1 MSSPRISVLL
11 PAYQAEGYVGQAIES
26 VLAQTFTDWELVIS
40 ENVSR
45 DRTLEVIRSYHDP
58 RIRLYCQERTTTAA
72 GNWQFLF
79 ERARGEL
86 GCVLGADDIFE
97 PTHLEKKSALLEHFP
112 NATFVHGA
120 VQMID
125 ETGAKTWTYTQD
137 VPPEEPV
144 AAFLA
149 RVFPGNPVNG
159 LSALLP
165 LRRAREAGL
174 GFDTRYSIL
183 MDWHFLMKLALY
195 TGGPILYDPSA
206 TVRYRRHSQSIVS
219 QHISP
224 LQSASFTWAMEA
236 AELRADLLTEEREK
250 WRALGFDTQTMAAAV
265 IRPVSGLLFQQL
277 RRGQWGNA
285 RRAWRLYRRVYT
297 PADLTIDLGP
307 YLIGGL
313 RKRTGWGAAKSL
325 PAR

>member
-1 MSSPRISVLL
+1 MSPPQISVLL
-11 PAYQAEGYVGQAIES
+11 PAYQAEGYVGEAIES

-40 ENVSR
+40 ENASR
-45 DRTLEVIRSYHDP
+45 DKTLEVIRSYNDP
-58 RIRLYCQERTTTAA
+58 RIRLYCQERTTSAA

-79 ERARGEL
+79 ERSRGEL
-86 GCVLGADDIFE
+86 GCVLGADDVFE
-97 PTHLEKKSALLEHFP
+97 PTHLEKKSALLHDFP

-120 VQMID
+120 VQIID
-125 ETGAKTWTYTQD
+125 GTGAKTWTYTQD
-137 VPPEEPV
+137 VPREEPV

-149 RVFPGNPVNG
+149 RVFPGNPING
-159 LSALLP
+159 HSALLR
-165 LRRAREAGL
+165 LRRAKEAGL
-174 GFDTRYSIL
+174 GFDTRYSLL

-195 TGGPILYDPSA
+195 AGGPILYDPSA
-206 TVRYRRHSQSIVS
+206 TLRYRRHSQNASR
-219 QHISP
+219 

-236 AELRADLLTEEREK
+236 VELRADLLTEEREK

-277 RRGQWGNA
+277 RRGKWGNA
-285 RRAWRLYRRVYT
+285 RRAWRLYRQVYT

-307 YLIGGL
+307 YLINGL
-313 RKRTGWGAAKSL
+313 RKRMGWGAAKTL